1 MKSFK
6 TWLEDNNEEN
16 KPQDQ
21 TISQNTQINQP
32 KPQNIVGGPLESQ
45 TKKSWSGRKQEIIDF
60 WKAIPQ
66 MALLVDPIPSGHKG
80 STFGEDGIRITGS
93 PNYIYSVLARLKDF
107 LPLESESTKLQLL
120 FKESDR
126 INPNRPNVKSYAFYI
141 QVKQRGSSSKPK
153 SPSI

>member
-6 TWLEDNNEEN
+6 TWLEDNNQEN
-16 KPQDQ
+16 QPQDQ
-21 TISQNTQINQP
+21 TINQNTQINQP

-66 MALLVDPIPSGHKG
+66 MPLLVDPIPSGHKG

-107 LPLESESTKLQLL
+107 LPLESDGTKLQLL

-126 INPNRPNVKSYAFYI
+126 LNPNKPNKKSYAFYI

-153 SPSI
+153 TS

>member
-16 KPQDQ
+16 QPQDQ
-21 TISQNTQINQP
+21 TINQNIQINQP

-45 TKKSWSGRKQEIIDF
+45 TKKSWSGRKKEIIDF
-60 WKAIPQ
+60 WKAVPQ
-66 MALLVDPIPSGHKG
+66 MPLLVDPIPSSHKG

-126 INPNRPNVKSYAFYI
+126 INPNRPNKKSYAFYI

-153 SPSI
+153 LS